1 MDDLK
6 KEVGLIPKECS
17 KELINGYSVV
27 DGTTNF
33 ANKGSH
39 NSLIFQPIYKTFR
52 MPTGD
57 TETII
62 AWKFKGFS
70 KESIKPPTMS
80 GNSLAVIK
88 TET

>member
-6 KEVGLIPKECS
+6 KEAGLIPKKCS
-17 KELINGYSVV
+17 KELITGYSVV

-33 ANKGSH
+33 ANKESH
-39 NSLIFQPIYKTFR
+39 NYLIFQPIYKTFR
-52 MPTGD
+52 MSTGD

-70 KESIKPPTMS
+70 EESIKPSTIS
-80 GNSLAVIK
+80 GISLAVI
-88 TET
+88 